1 MFGMFWSLVNQSD
14 VDGCHEVS
22 RRVGLEPGVALEVN
36 LNGVP
41 HCHCNTNR
49 NSEPCK
55 ARDYKCWMH
64 VIVFSHK
71 DGDTSA

>member
-1 MFGMFWSLVNQSD
+1 MARSLFGMFWSLVNQSD

-41 HCHCNTNR
+41 HCF
-49 NSEPCK
+49 
-55 ARDYKCWMH
+55 AD
-64 VIVFSHK
+64 VG
-71 DGDTSA
+71 DGDIGSVHPLGVAMPE